1 MWVLFSFFSKPN
13 VSRDNIY
20 RSETSIVE
28 RKILFRKFKKK
39 NLRKNP
45 FPTAL
50 NHFPRSQPIPN
61 YNRSKSR
68 IYAKKNA
75 KKSSHPNKS
84 SNPTCLLSDSNVS
97 KPKPR
102 SPIPQPA
109 STYLDPRRIE
119 PPIKK
124 FQNTTIFSIPN
135 RLKLSLSPSQPTST
149 SNPTSPTSKKLP
161 RPVEIN
167 DAPESFSQ
175 TCSN

>member
-20 RSETSIVE
+20 RSGTSIVE

-109 STYLDPRRIE
+109 STCLDASNHQSKNSKIPQSSR
-119 PPIKK
+119 
-124 FQNTTIFSIPN
+124 FQTDSNS
-135 RLKLSLSPSQPTST
+135 LSLSLHPNLPQRPTQHL
-149 SNPTSPTSKKLP
+149 PLQKKLP